1 MTVGISLFYSPVLQL
16 GTSSFREAPDGDSDS
31 HFTRESAST
40 FSFSL
45 SPLGKSQHTASTAG
59 PEYNVPSRL
68 SSFRFP
74 LPRSLCLY
82 LCILKTLINEYLYSI
97 VARCLPTDGS
107 KNGIHFPKEQVLHQL
122 LRSGRPTAR
131 APKDIEVAVLEQWTR
146 RFFFAFAHL
155 HLVSSSLS
163 AGQNGIVSS
172 RPDQLEHLDPFGC
185 VPRVPSGHWCFR
197 HTSPE
202 MTWSD
207 TELKQRAF
215 RPRERTRTAST
226 RQNVPSKCVR
236 ALSSPQQ
243 TS

>member
-1 MTVGISLFYSPVLQL
+1 VLCGLIYARGDHVLWMTVGISLFYSPVLQL
-16 GTSSFREAPDGDSDS
+16 GTSSFREAPDGDLDS

-59 PEYNVPSRL
+59 L
-68 SSFRFP
+68 SSFPFP
-74 LPRSLCLY
+74 LPRFLCLY
-82 LCILKTLINEYLYSI
+82 LCILKALINEYLCSI

-172 RPDQLEHLDPFGC
+172 RPDQLEHLDSFGC
-185 VPRVPSGHWCFR
+185 VPRVPSRHWCVR
-197 HTSPE
+197 PTPPE
-202 MTWSD
+202 MSWSNAGL
-207 TELKQRAF
+207 E
-215 RPRERTRTAST
+215 
-226 RQNVPSKCVR
+226 
-236 ALSSPQQ
+236 
-243 TS
+243 